1 MSVVG
6 DKLDIARPGR
16 NDPKRPLGAEET
28 WMLRL
33 LSFLALVLPPMADTA
48 QAQQYPDHPIRVI
61 VGYAAGSGPDIQA
74 RTVAAQL
81 GLDLGQQFFV
91 ENRTGA
97 NGTIGARS
105 VVQSKP
111 DGYTLLFSSN
121 GIAPTPYIYKN
132 LGYDIFTDLTPVA
145 TIGVLDGLFM
155 LVDAKSPYKTLQEF
169 LDHAKRSRAVYGSP
183 GVGNGLHLAAEIFS
197 KKAGIGMQHIP
208 YKGASEVMTGMLSGS
223 VDVMFVTPP
232 SVMGLLKE
240 GRVRALAFTGS
251 KPFPAFPDVPLMK
264 DMVPGF
270 EPIGSWG
277 MFFAPAKTPPEIVE
291 KLNASIRAALQAP
304 AVASAMQR
312 DGYIP
317 DNRNVAETATYF
329 RNAVELMGDAV
340 KAAGIEPN

>member
-1 MSVVG
+1 
-6 DKLDIARPGR
+6 
-16 NDPKRPLGAEET
+16 
-28 WMLRL
+28 MLRL
-33 LSFLALVLPPMADTA
+33 LSLLVFTLPLTSVTA
-48 QAQQYPDHPIRVI
+48 HAEQYPDHPVRVI

-74 RTVAAQL
+74 RTVSAQL
-81 GLDLGQQFFV
+81 SLDLGQQFFV

-97 NGTIGARS
+97 NGTIGTRA

-121 GIAPTPYIYKN
+121 GIAPTPFVYKN
-132 LGYDIFTDLTPVA
+132 LGYDIFADLTPIA
-145 TIGVLDGLFM
+145 TIGILDGLFM
-155 LVDAKSPYKTLQEF
+155 LVDAKSHYKTLQEF
-169 LDHAKRSRAVYGSP
+169 IDHAKKETAVFGSP

-197 KKAGIGMQHIP
+197 KKAGIKMQHIP
-208 YKGASEVMTGMLSGS
+208 YKGASEVMTGMLSAS
-223 VDVMFVTPP
+223 VEVMFVTPP
-232 SVMGLLKE
+232 SVMGLLKD

-264 DMVPGF
+264 DMLPGF

-277 MFFAPAKTPPEIVE
+277 MFFAPGKTPPEIVD
-291 KLNASIRAALQAP
+291 KLNAAVRKALQAP

-312 DGYIP
+312 DGYVP

-329 RNAVELMGDAV
+329 RQEVQVMGEAE

>member
-1 MSVVG
+1 MH
-6 DKLDIARPGR
+6 
-16 NDPKRPLGAEET
+16 
-28 WMLRL
+28 RL
-33 LSFLALVLPPMADTA
+33 LTFIALTA
-48 QAQQYPDHPIRVI
+48 SLVSTTAHAEQYPDHPVRVI

-81 GLDLGQQFFV
+81 SLDLGQQFFV

-97 NGTIGARS
+97 NGTIGTRS

-121 GIAPTPYIYKN
+121 GIAPTPFVYKN
-132 LGYDIFTDLTPVA
+132 LGYDIFTDLTPIA
-145 TIGVLDGLFM
+145 TIGILDGLFM
-155 LVDAKSPYKTLQEF
+155 LVDAKSSYKTLQEF
-169 LDHAKRSRAVYGSP
+169 IDHANKERAVFGSP

-197 KKAGIGMQHIP
+197 KKAGIKMQHIP

-223 VDVMFVTPP
+223 VEVMFVTPP
-232 SVMGLLKE
+232 SVMGLLKD

-251 KPFPAFPDVPLMK
+251 KPFPAFPNVPLMK
-264 DMVPGF
+264 DMLPGF

-277 MFFAPAKTPPEIVE
+277 MFFAPGKTPPEIVN
-291 KLNASIRAALQAP
+291 KLNVAVHKALLVP
-304 AVASAMQR
+304 AVASVMQR

-317 DNRNVAETATYF
+317 DKRNVAETAEYF
-329 RNAVELMGDAV
+329 RQEVQAMGEAV

>member
-1 MSVVG
+1 
-6 DKLDIARPGR
+6 
-16 NDPKRPLGAEET
+16 
-28 WMLRL
+28 MLRFF
-33 LSFLALVLPPMADTA
+33 SFLAAALSLLSITA
-48 QAQQYPDHPIRVI
+48 QAQQYPDHPVRIV
-61 VGYAAGSGPDIQA
+61 VGYAAGGGPDIQA
-74 RTVAAQL
+74 RTLAAQL
-81 GLDLGQQFFV
+81 SLDLGQQFFV
-91 ENRTGA
+91 ENRVGA
-97 NGTIGARS
+97 NGTIGARA

-121 GIAPTPYIYKN
+121 GIAPTPFIYKN
-132 LGYDIFTDLTPVA
+132 LGYDVFTDLTPIA

-155 LVDAKSPYKTLQEF
+155 LVDEKSPYKTLQEF
-169 LDHAKRSRAVYGSP
+169 IDHAKKDRAVFGSP

-197 KKAGIGMQHIP
+197 KKAGITMQHIP

-223 VDVMFVTPP
+223 IEVMFVTPP
-232 SVMGLLKE
+232 SVLGLLKD

-251 KPFPAFPDVPLMK
+251 KPFPAFPNVPLMK
-264 DMVPGF
+264 DILPGF

-291 KLNASIRAALQAP
+291 KLNAAVRAALQAP

-317 DNRNVAETATYF
+317 DNRDASETAAYF
-329 RNAVELMGDAV
+329 RQEVKLMGEAV